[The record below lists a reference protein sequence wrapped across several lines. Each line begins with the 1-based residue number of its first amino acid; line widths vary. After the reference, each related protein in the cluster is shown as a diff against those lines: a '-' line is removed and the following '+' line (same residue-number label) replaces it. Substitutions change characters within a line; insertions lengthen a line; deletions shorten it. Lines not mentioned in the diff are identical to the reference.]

1 MLGPTKSRNLDGPV
15 LVSLERLVPLNHLYR
30 QLDAQLDLSFV
41 RDWVKDCYADI
52 GRPSIDPVVF
62 FRTVTRECLL

>member
-1 MLGPTKSRNLDGPV
+1 MLGTKSRALDCPV
-15 LVSLERLVPLNHLYR
+15 LVSLESLVPANHLYR

-41 RDWVKDCYADI
+41 RNWVKDCYAEG
-52 GRPSIDPVVF
+52 GRPSVDPVVF